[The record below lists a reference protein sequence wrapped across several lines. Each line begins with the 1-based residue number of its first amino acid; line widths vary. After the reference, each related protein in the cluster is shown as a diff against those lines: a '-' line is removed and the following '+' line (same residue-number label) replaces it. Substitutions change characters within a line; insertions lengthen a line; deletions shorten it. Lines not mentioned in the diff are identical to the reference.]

1 MNSKK
6 RIPKPF
12 RKPISPKKFNH
23 RIVRR
28 IHVQSE
34 LDFLNSKLTQDGQGN
49 YVIDTEKLG
58 KDDLKRLT
66 RLSKAIKK
74 NKGLLVGWKAA
85 ILLVILAGTLGFNY
99 LLKNRLIKTGV
110 ESYLQGIFRAQV
122 ELESPDLSLLAG
134 TLSFE
139 HLSIA
144 DADQPM
150 QNLIEIGRSTLSID
164 VGRLLSKKLIINE
177 ASSREIQFETSR
189 STSGELPAS
198 ERRDTEEGQSN
209 TAKEENLSGTT
220 DGAIAQAGALGLEI
234 GRDSAENII
243 RSYQDSLQ
251 SPDLIEEVNA
261 RYRESRQKWEERIE
275 TVQRQV
281 DSVETRTDQ
290 VLTTDVSS
298 IDSIGKAEDYLTKL
312 KNLKSIAE
320 SAGETAEAAYSAYQ
334 EDTRSLRE
342 SRSSIEEALKK
353 DIDFLE
359 SAVGSFATDT
369 LQVVA
374 ATARPILRTKFKT
387 LIEYSERIGRT
398 FSQIKSTSSQKQS
411 KFADR
416 GRRGTTVR
424 FPMKNFP
431 AFLLKNF
438 ELSSGTTATGDV
450 QALKIHDLTGDQDT
464 LGRPTSV
471 ELSSDTVGGGMNTQ
485 LIIDAREQSDSL
497 LTGDI
502 TLNRVP
508 LSLSEGLSTLSI
520 NSFAADSHNRI
531 EINVQPDL
539 SGQGKA
545 FIELSKLE
553 FTFSEDAHVIGEA
566 LRNILSG
573 IETTTFEAAFNFSD
587 GQLNSLQVT
596 SELDQVLSQRIANY
610 AQEQARVAAAKMET
624 AMYDYLEE
632 ELAINS
638 MLSEELSQEGRR
650 IVEGIKTAENLE
662 QLIETEQEQI
672 KNRQAKIKQRLRDE
686 VDTQAD
692 TLKDE
697 AGEAVKELG
706 ENLNFPSF

>member
-6 RIPKPF
+6 RIPKLF

-34 LDFLNSKLTQDGQGN
+34 LDFLNSKVTQDDRGN

-58 KDDLKRLT
+58 KDDLKRLK

-99 LLKNRLIKTGV
+99 FFKNRLIKTGV

-134 TLSFE
+134 TFSFE

-177 ASSREIQFETSR
+177 ASSREIQFETPR
-189 STSGELPAS
+189 NTSGELPAS
-198 ERRDTEEGQSN
+198 ERSDTEDGQSE
-209 TAKEENLSGTT
+209 TAEEQNHSGTAA
-220 DGAIAQAGALGLEI
+220 GAIEQAGALGIEI
-234 GRDSAENII
+234 GRDSAETLI

-251 SPDLIEEVNA
+251 SPDLIEKVNS
-261 RYRESRQKWEERIE
+261 RYRESRQEWAERIE

-290 VLTTDVSS
+290 VLKTEVSS
-298 IDSIGKAEDYLTKL
+298 IDSIEKAEDYLSNLRSLKTK
-312 KNLKSIAE
+312 AE
-320 SAGETAEAAYSAYQ
+320 LAGETAESAYSAFQ

-342 SRSSIEEALKK
+342 SRSSIEEAIKK

-374 ATARPILRTKFKT
+374 DTAKPILRTKFDT
-387 LIEYSERIGRT
+387 LFEYSDRIGRT
-398 FSQIKSTSSQKQS
+398 FSQMKSTSSQKQS

-416 GRRGTTVR
+416 GRSGTTVR
-424 FPMKNFP
+424 FPMKDYP
-431 AFLLKNF
+431 AFLLKDF
-438 ELSSGTTATGDV
+438 ELSSGTAATGDV
-450 QALKIHDLTGDQDT
+450 QTLKIHDLTGDQDT

-471 ELSSDTVGGGMNTQ
+471 ELSSNTVGGGMNTQ
-485 LIIDAREQSDSL
+485 LTIDAREQSDAL
-497 LTGDI
+497 LTGGI
-502 TLNRVP
+502 ILNKVP
-508 LSLSEGLSTLSI
+508 ISLSEGLSSLSI
-520 NSFAADSHNRI
+520 NSFAADSHNQI
-531 EINVQPDL
+531 EIYVQPDL

-553 FTFSEDAHVIGEA
+553 FTFSEDVHVIGEA
-566 LRNILSG
+566 LRTILND
-573 IETTTFEAAFNFSD
+573 IETTTFEVDFEFSD
-587 GQLNSLQVT
+587 GQINSLQVA
-596 SELDQVLSQRIANY
+596 SELDQVLSQRVSNY
-610 AQEQARVAAAKMET
+610 AEEQARIAAAKMEA

-638 MLSEELSQEGRR
+638 MLSEKLNQEGRR
-650 IVEGIKTAENLE
+650 FVEEIKTAENLE
-662 QLIETEQEQI
+662 QLIEKKQNQI
-672 KNRQAKIKQRLRDE
+672 KNRQDKIKQRLTDE
-686 VDTQAD
+686 VDKQTDA
-692 TLKDE
+692 LKDQ
-697 AGEAVKELG
+697 AGEKVKELG
-706 ENLNFPSF
+706 ENLNIPSF